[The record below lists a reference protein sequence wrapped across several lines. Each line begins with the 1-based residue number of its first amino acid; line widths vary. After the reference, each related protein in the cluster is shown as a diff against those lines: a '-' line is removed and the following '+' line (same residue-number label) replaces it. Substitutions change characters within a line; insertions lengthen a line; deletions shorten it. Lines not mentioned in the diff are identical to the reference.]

1 VRRIYE
7 MFLSSKSGRL
17 IADIFNREGIPSPS
31 AYYYISM
38 NKPAPPK
45 CQWGSGTILS
55 IIKNT
60 VYKGEL
66 VSGKRRVTSF
76 KNKRIVKNPP
86 DTWVVVKNAH
96 EPIISEAVWDEAQ
109 KIVAKNHVGV
119 RRGGTG
125 EVALFAGV
133 AKCKDCGA
141 KMTFNRKF
149 YKDNTK
155 EYYRCGRYTNKGR
168 TACQPH
174 TILESEIYNAVIA
187 DIRTFAKLAFYDEKQ
202 LVARIAKD
210 NASHSDKMIQ
220 QQENLLGKKERR
232 LTEIDLLVQS
242 LFEDRVSGTVPEN
255 IFKRMAKKYD
265 DEQIALVAEIDVL
278 KNELATMKRSEND
291 ISSWISKIRKCL
303 SIETLTRELVVELI
317 DSIEISEVYEVGG
330 EPQQDINITYRFGN
344 LPASTETKEKR
355 AS

>member
-1 VRRIYE
+1 LGRNYALTGYYTDTFFPENGIRFIAVNDSIDSDIENDITPFKHVLNEMYAKDISRKTRSARRTLAESGKFATSKPSYGYMKPPENKHQLVIDDTVAENVRRIYE
-7 MFLSSKSGRL
+7 LFLGGKSGRQ
-17 IADIFNREGIPSPS
+17 IADIFNREGIPSPG

-38 NKPAPPK
+38 NKPSPPK

-55 IIKNT
+55 IIKNHA
-60 VYKGEL
+60 YKGEL

-76 KNKRIVKNPP
+76 KNKRIVSNPP
-86 DTWVVVKNAH
+86 DTWVVVRNAH
-96 EPIISEAVWDEAQ
+96 EAIISEEVWDEAQ

-174 TILESEIYNAVIA
+174 TILESEIYNTVIS
-187 DIRTFAKLAFYDEKQ
+187 DIRAFAKLAFDDGQQ

-210 NASHSDKMIQ
+210 NAEHSDKTIQ
-220 QQENLLGKKERR
+220 RQENLLTKKERR
-232 LTEIDLLVQS
+232 LAEIDLLVQS
-242 LFEDRVSGTVPEN
+242 LFEDRVSGTVPAN
-255 IFKRMAKKYD
+255 IFK
-265 DEQIALVAEIDVL
+265 
-278 KNELATMKRSEND
+278 
-291 ISSWISKIRKCL
+291 
-303 SIETLTRELVVELI
+303 
-317 DSIEISEVYEVGG
+317 
-330 EPQQDINITYRFGN
+330 
-344 LPASTETKEKR
+344 
-355 AS
+355 